1 MSRTIKFRPAAAAFR
16 LIKRGARWSVRVRVA
31 KGVYKQ
37 RASGSVHRAAAK
49 EFAIHWI
56 KEEFPGVCRL
66 LGITPTPIPSAP
78 ADAPVAT
85 TDPLI

>member
-1 MSRTIKFRPAAAAFR
+1 MSRPVKFRPAPAAFR
-16 LIKRGARWSVRVRVA
+16 LIKRGSRWSVRVRVA

-49 EFAIHWI
+49 EFAVHWI
-56 KEEFPGVCRL
+56 KEEFPGLCRL
-66 LGITPTPIPSAP
+66 LGIHPTPVPSAP

-85 TDPLI
+85 TAPLI